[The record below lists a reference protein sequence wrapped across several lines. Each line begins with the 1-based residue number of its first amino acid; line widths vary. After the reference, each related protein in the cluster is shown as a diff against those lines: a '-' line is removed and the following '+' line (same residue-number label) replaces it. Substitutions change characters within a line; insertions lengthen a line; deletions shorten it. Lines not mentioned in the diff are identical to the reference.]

1 MLHFI
6 PSRTPVRRSGM
17 ARVNEESL
25 NFTCHSR
32 FIHKWNELYEPSYLY
47 CMASPHF
54 SWYSFPISLR
64 VGG

>member
-1 MLHFI
+1 
-6 PSRTPVRRSGM
+6 M